1 MRYIRSLYTISSFSN
16 SLNFFPV
23 STFTKGEQMIPVLN
37 KIGTHCAVF
46 GNHDFGKF
54 EWFNLKIF
62 AFAIICS
69 GRMKGILKSSSKSI
83 TIIFLYYPSQC
94 AGGIELLQQQRQKL
108 NKLCV
113 LCHKSIK
120 SLCHL
125 FRTNILLT
133 V

>member
-1 MRYIRSLYTISSFSN
+1 M
-16 SLNFFPV
+16 NFFPV

-69 GRMKGILKSSSKSI
+69 GRMKGILKSSSKLGLKIKEVHKRTSRDI
-83 TIIFLYYPSQC
+83 WVLSYLVM
-94 AGGIELLQQQRQKL
+94 LL
-108 NKLCV
+108 
-113 LCHKSIK
+113 
-120 SLCHL
+120 
-125 FRTNILLT
+125 
-133 V
+133 